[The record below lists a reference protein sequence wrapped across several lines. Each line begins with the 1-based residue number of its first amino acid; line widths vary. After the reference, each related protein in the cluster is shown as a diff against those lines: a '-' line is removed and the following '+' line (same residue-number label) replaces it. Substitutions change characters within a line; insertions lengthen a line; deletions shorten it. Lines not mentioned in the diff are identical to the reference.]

1 MFAGACHRLRA
12 CPLGNLV
19 YKPQCKHNTPTRT
32 GLCHSVAVGRA
43 AIGAVA
49 EPCCKAPHRVYVK
62 LAGKL
67 THMTK
72 TQVYLPDEDLEALR
86 SVGKRTGR
94 SVADLVREAVRR
106 VWLRPDSS
114 GPVALWDGSPAQT
127 SLEHDAIYDEA

>member
-1 MFAGACHRLRA
+1 MPRVERA
-12 CPLGNLV
+12 DAIELLSPERPLV
-19 YKPQCKHNTPTRT
+19 PSP
-32 GLCHSVAVGRA
+32 SRA
-43 AIGAVA
+43 AG
-49 EPCCKAPHRVYVK
+49 PHRVCVK
-62 LAGKL
+62 LAGIL

-86 SVGKRTGR
+86 SMGKRTGR

-114 GPVALWDGSPAQT
+114 GPVALWDGTPAKT